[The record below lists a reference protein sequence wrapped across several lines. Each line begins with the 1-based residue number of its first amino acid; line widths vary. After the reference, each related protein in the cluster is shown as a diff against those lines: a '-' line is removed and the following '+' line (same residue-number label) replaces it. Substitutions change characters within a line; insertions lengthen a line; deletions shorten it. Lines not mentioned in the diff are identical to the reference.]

1 MALSLPLREP
11 HDAGHDRPLPGEPMT
26 LAALAV
32 MVAIPGKLF
41 SPAQVTVAP
50 GESVMWRNGDFAVHD
65 VRGPGFASP
74 RMNRF
79 GSFTQRFDTPGSY
92 SYVCSLHPFMT
103 GVVNVVA
110 PPPPTRDAAGDA
122 QGHAREHRPAAAR
135 EDRLPAALRARTLR
149 VAQGRPRQAR
159 RARARHLQVR
169 QGPHPRAASARR
181 TAEASAQ
188 KRDGTSVRRSGRRR
202 RSARATTTSLPTRN
216 SRPACRRT
224 GGASRPP

>member
-1 MALSLPLREP
+1 MN
-11 HDAGHDRPLPGEPMT
+11 

-50 GESVMWRNGDFAVHD
+50 GESVMWHNGDFAVHD

-110 PPPPTRDAAGDA
+110 PPPPSA
-122 QGHAREHRPAAAR
+122 
-135 EDRLPAALRARTLR
+135 TLR
-149 VAQGRPRQAR
+149 VT
-159 RARARHLQVR
+159 L
-169 QGPHPRAASARR
+169 
-181 TAEASAQ
+181 
-188 KRDGTSVRRSGRRR
+188 KGRRVSTDPPQPGKTAYLQR
-202 RSARATTTSLPTRN
+202 YVRERFAWRKVAHVKLDAHGRGTFRYVKGRTRALVGSTYSG
-216 SRPACRRT
+216 S
-224 GGASRPP
+224 